1 MKSSFKQLWSTPL
14 GEYTLEDSSIH
25 NELIEAYNTPFN
37 IEDGT
42 KFNLLD
48 DRCKKFSDWVLS
60 CCSDYTSNFFNRTE
74 CEIKRSWIT
83 TLKYG
88 EYNHFHTHG
97 DSDIVAVYY
106 LETVEEHPEL
116 QVFDPRGPH
125 SFNSS
130 NIVKDGKI
138 ICENIR
144 YILIPATK
152 FKLVLLP
159 GYLLHGVGTNMS
171 QIPRVSVA
179 MNIKVKW

>member
-1 MKSSFKQLWSTPL
+1 ML
-14 GEYTLEDSSIH
+14 DNDSIH
-25 NELIEAYNTPFN
+25 KELIEAYNTPID

-48 DRCKKFSDWVLS
+48 GRCENFKQWVLS
-60 CCSDYTSNFFNRTE
+60 CCADYTSKFLNTTE

-83 TLKYG
+83 TLQYG
-88 EYNHFHTHG
+88 EYNHFHNHG
-97 DSDIVAVYY
+97 DTDIVGVYY
-106 LETVEEHPEL
+106 LQTEESHPEL
-116 QVFDPRGPH
+116 QVFDPRIPH
-125 SFNSS
+125 KFNAS
-130 NIVKDGKI
+130 NIIKDGKI

-171 QIPRVSVA
+171 RNPRVSIA
-179 MNIKVKW
+179 MNIRVK